1 MRLASCRRLG
11 LGVKRATLDWERARG
26 GSAGLSHGVWIAHI
40 KKYHNHH
47 KHHTTTMK
55 APSTALLR
63 TFSPLWRSEAPLA
76 TMRGCMAQQQQQRAD
91 FSSTPANQAR
101 DKKNKKDP
109 RISMRAR
116 DRRGHIMDS
125 SQQANMCPSPN
136 QIPLATSSH
145 TSTSTLLS
153 VRRYP
158 ILSSTLNTTN

>member
-1 MRLASCRRLG
+1 MRLASRRRLG
-11 LGVKRATLDWERARG
+11 LRGKRATLDWERARD
-26 GSAGLSHGVWIAHI
+26 GSAGSSHGVSIAHI
-40 KKYHNHH
+40 EKYHNHQ
-47 KHHTTTMK
+47 KPPTTTMK

-76 TMRGCMAQQQQQRAD
+76 TARGCMAQQQQQRAD

-109 RISMRAR
+109 RISMRAQ
-116 DRRGHIMDS
+116 DRCGRIMKGR
-125 SQQANMCPSPN
+125 QQADVRPSPN

-153 VRRYP
+153 VRGQLV
-158 ILSSTLNTTN
+158 LSHSLKSAH